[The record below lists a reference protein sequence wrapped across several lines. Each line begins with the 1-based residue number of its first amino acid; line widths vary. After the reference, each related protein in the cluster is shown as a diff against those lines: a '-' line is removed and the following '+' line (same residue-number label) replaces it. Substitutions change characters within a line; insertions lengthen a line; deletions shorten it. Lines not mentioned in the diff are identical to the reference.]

1 MTEEEKGESS
11 MKNQDAKFRSG
22 NGSWTGKKVTAI
34 LYIPPKFFKCSSKKK
49 VGKFFKFLFFIHSEY
64 QPANTIYSTASIYL
78 KSVQFSPKK
87 VDHHH
92 IPGLLPSNLGFLLPP
107 P

>member
-49 VGKFFKFLFFIHSEY
+49 SW
-64 QPANTIYSTASIYL
+64 
-78 KSVQFSPKK
+78 K
-87 VDHHH
+87 V
-92 IPGLLPSNLGFLLPP
+92 F
-107 P
+107 